1 MFVFEKNKLNFNISS
16 PENIENMSYQD
27 FTEFPVWQNAQE
39 LLLEVYRVTNQYPIE
54 EKYIL
59 VSNMRRA
66 AHSVVHNIAEGFGRY
81 ENKDKSRFYKISRGS
96 AYELISETLSSLAL
110 SYCTTKDA
118 NYLIDGYKQV
128 ISELDPLIKTVESRI
143 PKSFSKKTS

>member
-1 MFVFEKNKLNFNISS
+1 MA
-16 PENIENMSYQD
+16 YQD
-27 FTEFPVWQNAQE
+27 FTDFPVWQKARI
-39 LLLEVYRVTNQYPIE
+39 LLKEVYRITGQFPSD

-66 AHSVVHNIAEGFGRY
+66 AHSVMHNIAEGYGRY

-96 AYELISETLSSLAL
+96 AYELISETLSSLDL
-110 SYCTTKDA
+110 SYCKNADA
-118 NYLIDGYKQV
+118 NILIEGYKVV

-143 PKSFSKKTS
+143 SKSFSKWTYTFRVNHLL

>member
-1 MFVFEKNKLNFNISS
+1 MA
-16 PENIENMSYQD
+16 YQD
-27 FTEFPVWQNAQE
+27 FTDFPVWQKARI
-39 LLLEVYRVTNQYPIE
+39 LLKEVYRITGQFPSD

-66 AHSVVHNIAEGFGRY
+66 AHSVMHNIAEGYGRY

-96 AYELISETLSSLAL
+96 AYELISETLSSLDL
-110 SYCTTKDA
+110 SNCKNADA
-118 NYLIDGYKQV
+118 NILIEGYKVV

-143 PKSFSKKTS
+143 SKSFSK

>member
-1 MFVFEKNKLNFNISS
+1 MA
-16 PENIENMSYQD
+16 YQD
-27 FTEFPVWQNAQE
+27 FTDFPVWQKARI
-39 LLLEVYRVTNQYPIE
+39 LLKEVYRITGQFPSD

-66 AHSVVHNIAEGFGRY
+66 AHSVMHNIAEGYGRY

-96 AYELISETLSSLAL
+96 AYELISETLSSLDL
-110 SYCTTKDA
+110 SNCKNADA
-118 NYLIDGYKQV
+118 NILIEGYKVV

-143 PKSFSKKTS
+143 SKSFSKWTYTFRVNHLL

>member
-1 MFVFEKNKLNFNISS
+1 MA
-16 PENIENMSYQD
+16 YQD
-27 FTEFPVWQNAQE
+27 FTDFPVWQKARI
-39 LLLEVYRVTNQYPIE
+39 LLKEVYRITGQFPSD

-66 AHSVVHNIAEGFGRY
+66 AHSVMHNIAEEYGRY

-96 AYELISETLSSLAL
+96 AYELISETLSSLDL
-110 SYCTTKDA
+110 SNCKNADA
-118 NYLIDGYKQV
+118 NILIEGYKVV

-143 PKSFSKKTS
+143 SKSFSNWTYTFRVNHLL

>member
-1 MFVFEKNKLNFNISS
+1 MA
-16 PENIENMSYQD
+16 YQD
-27 FTEFPVWQNAQE
+27 FTEFPVWQKARI
-39 LLLEVYRVTNQYPIE
+39 LLKEVYRITGQFPSE

-66 AHSVVHNIAEGFGRY
+66 AHSVMHNIAEGYGRY

-96 AYELISETLSSLAL
+96 AYELISETLSSLDL
-110 SYCTTKDA
+110 TYCKSTDA
-118 NYLIDGYKQV
+118 NILIDGYKVV

-143 PKSFSKKTS
+143 SKSFSK

>member
-1 MFVFEKNKLNFNISS
+1 MAN
-16 PENIENMSYQD
+16 QD
-27 FTEFPVWQNAQE
+27 FTDFPVWQKARI
-39 LLLEVYRVTNQYPIE
+39 LLKEVYRITGQFPSD

-66 AHSVVHNIAEGFGRY
+66 AHSVMHNIAEGYGRY

-96 AYELISETLSSLAL
+96 AYELISETLSSLDL
-110 SYCTTKDA
+110 SNCKNADA
-118 NYLIDGYKQV
+118 NILIEGYKVV

-143 PKSFSKKTS
+143 SKSFSKWTYTFRVNHLL